1 MESPSDNLSSV
12 IVDAKRTKFSVATLL
27 NNSSDSENGIKVK
40 EEKKSDTTDGS
51 GVQPMHLLTPWTLP
65 FAGE

>member
-40 EEKKSDTTDGS
+40 DEKKNADVT

-65 FAGE
+65 IAG